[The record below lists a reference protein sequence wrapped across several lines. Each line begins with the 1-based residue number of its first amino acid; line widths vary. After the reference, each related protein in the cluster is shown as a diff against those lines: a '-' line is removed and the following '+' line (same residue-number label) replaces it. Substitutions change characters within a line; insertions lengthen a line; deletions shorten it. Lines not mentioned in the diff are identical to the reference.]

1 MATAKKVAAKA
12 APKKKVE
19 FTPVKKAPAKKLV
32 LEYIPPKK
40 VVKREQTFDM
50 PMEVKDWIDQAMSR
64 LKSMQSKVDRLEAEN
79 KELKSYKKWAEH
91 RILGSS
97 PE

>member
-12 APKKKVE
+12 APKKVAT
-19 FTPVKKAPAKKLV
+19 TPVATT
-32 LEYIPPKK
+32 PPKRVAK
-40 VVKREQTFDM
+40 QEQEFSM

-64 LKSMQSKVDRLEAEN
+64 LKNMQSKIDRLEAEN
-79 KELKSYKKWAEH
+79 KELKSYKRWAEH
-91 RILGSS
+91 RILNSS

>member
-12 APKKKVE
+12 APKKTVAKAPPK
-19 FTPVKKAPAKKLV
+19 PVKATV
-32 LEYIPPKK
+32 R
-40 VVKREQTFDM
+40 REQEFSM

-64 LKSMQSKVDRLEAEN
+64 IKSMQSKIDRLEIEN
-79 KELKSYKKWAEH
+79 KELKSYKRWAEH
-91 RILGSS
+91 RILNSS

>member
-1 MATAKKVAAKA
+1 MATVKKVAAKA
-12 APKKKVE
+12 APKKPVAT
-19 FTPVKKAPAKKLV
+19 TPVKK
-32 LEYIPPKK
+32 
-40 VVKREQTFDM
+40 VVKQEQEFSM

>member
-12 APKKKVE
+12 APKKTV
-19 FTPVKKAPAKKLV
+19 AKKVKLTT
-32 LEYIPPKK
+32 PTKPA
-40 VVKREQTFDM
+40 KREQEFSM

-64 LKSMQSKVDRLEAEN
+64 IKSMQSKIDRLEVEN
-79 KELKSYKKWAEH
+79 KELKSYKRWAEH
-91 RILGSS
+91 RILNSS

>member
-1 MATAKKVAAKA
+1 MATAKRVAAKA

-19 FTPVKKAPAKKLV
+19 FTPVKKTPAKKLAV
-32 LEYIPPKK
+32 EYIPPKK
-40 VVKREQTFDM
+40 VVRREQEFSM

-64 LKSMQSKVDRLEAEN
+64 LKSMQSKVERLEAEN
-79 KELKSYKKWAEH
+79 KELKSYKRWAEH
-91 RILGSS
+91 RILNSS

>member
-12 APKKKVE
+12 APKKKVAT
-19 FTPVKKAPAKKLV
+19 TPQ
-32 LEYIPPKK
+32 KK
-40 VVKREQTFDM
+40 VAKREQEFSM

-64 LKSMQSKVDRLEAEN
+64 IKSMQSKIDRLEVEN
-79 KELKSYKKWAEH
+79 KELKSYKRWAEH
-91 RILGSS
+91 RILNSS

>member
-12 APKKKVE
+12 APKKTVA
-19 FTPVKKAPAKKLV
+19 KAPAKA
-32 LEYIPPKK
+32 
-40 VVKREQTFDM
+40 VKAPARREQEFSM

-64 LKSMQSKVDRLEAEN
+64 LKSMQSKIDRLEAEN
-79 KELKSYKKWAEH
+79 KELKSYKRWAEH
-91 RILGSS
+91 RILNSS

>member
-12 APKKKVE
+12 APKKPVAK
-19 FTPVKKAPAKKLV
+19 TPRKKLV
-32 LEYIPPKK
+32 LEYVPPKK
-40 VVKREQTFDM
+40 VVKREQEFSM

-79 KELKSYKKWAEH
+79 KELKSYKRWAEH
-91 RILGSS
+91 RILNSS